1 MINCISENSPAW
13 IAKDNESISSSTPY
27 DIEGSEFRVNR
38 SRHSKNTCID
48 RTEQADSDKNLVNK
62 SCIEKP
68 ISFEEHETMAGNSRF
83 PSSSLQKSKSKNIQD
98 ILNKWNEEI
107 YPRLESEYRDSE
119 ANIVRR
125 VSADFQ
131 MERDAKFCQSKY
143 KEQLSQGNTSRISRV
158 DDADSFL
165 EREKSRASKMMAQD
179 EETQTELAGEEIL
192 QNERY
197 LSEELAQ
204 LKNRHL
210 RMQDELLKL
219 KEKMI

>member
-1 MINCISENSPAW
+1 
-13 IAKDNESISSSTPY
+13 
-27 DIEGSEFRVNR
+27 
-38 SRHSKNTCID
+38 
-48 RTEQADSDKNLVNK
+48 
-62 SCIEKP
+62 
-68 ISFEEHETMAGNSRF
+68 
-83 PSSSLQKSKSKNIQD
+83 
-98 ILNKWNEEI
+98 
-107 YPRLESEYRDSE
+107 
-119 ANIVRR
+119 
-125 VSADFQ
+125 

-197 LSEELAQ
+197 LAEELAQ